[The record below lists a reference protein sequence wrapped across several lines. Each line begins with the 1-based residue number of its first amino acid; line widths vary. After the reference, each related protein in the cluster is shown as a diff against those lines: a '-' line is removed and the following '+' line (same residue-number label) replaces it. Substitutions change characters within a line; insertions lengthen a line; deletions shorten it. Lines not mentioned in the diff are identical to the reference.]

1 MRYAVIKN
9 DTVENVI
16 VAKSENQ
23 VELEKLLSAELED
36 ASIYGLEAG
45 DMRIDG
51 KWTRNHAGEQITLDE
66 NATYDE
72 LLSYIE
78 ELEGLIYG

>member
-16 VAKSENQ
+16 VAKSEN
-23 VELEKLLSAELED
+23 KAELED

>member
-16 VAKSENQ
+16 VAKSENKA
-23 VELEKLLSAELED
+23 ELEKLLSAE
-36 ASIYGLEAG
+36 LEAG

>member
-1 MRYAVIKN
+1 
-9 DTVENVI
+9 
-16 VAKSENQ
+16 
-23 VELEKLLSAELED
+23 
-36 ASIYGLEAG
+36 
-45 DMRIDG
+45 MRIDG